1 MTTASPTVPRG
12 GRLAGKSAII
22 TGAARGMG
30 ADAVRLFAGEGA
42 LVTFCDVVDGQTLAE
57 EVGAKGGQARFV
69 RCDVSQPAEV
79 RNLIE
84 AAADFAG
91 GRVDVLYN
99 NAGTEAGDGPV
110 HDLSPESVHRIL
122 AVNLESMFHTCGAA
136 VPVMTA
142 AGGGSI
148 VNTASVGGL
157 VGTARL
163 HAYSA
168 SKGGVIA
175 FTRSLAIT
183 YGKQGV
189 RANVICPGATRTSM
203 SQRLGEDWERERAAA
218 SPLGRI
224 ASGTE
229 IAYAALFLASDE
241 ASFVTGAV
249 LPVDGGR
256 TAR

>member
-1 MTTASPTVPRG
+1 MALDAASQA

-22 TGAARGMG
+22 TGGARGIG
-30 ADAVRLFAGEGA
+30 ADAVRLFAREGA
-42 LVTFCDVVDGQTLAE
+42 RVTFCDVVDGEPLAKE
-57 EVGAKGGQARFV
+57 MSAEGQRGQFV
-69 RCDVSQPAEV
+69 RCDVSEAAEV
-79 RNLIE
+79 RLLVE
-84 AAADFAG
+84 SAAEFGD
-91 GRVDVLYN
+91 GRVDILYN
-99 NAGTEAGDGPV
+99 NAGVESGDGPV
-110 HDLSPESVHRIL
+110 HDLAPEALRRIL
-122 AVNLESMFHTCGAA
+122 AVNLESMFHTCSAA
-136 VPVMTA
+136 IPIMMA

-157 VGTARL
+157 VGTSRL

-183 YGKQGV
+183 YGKQAI

-203 SQRLGEDWERERAAA
+203 SQRFGEAWERDRAETN
-218 SPLGRI
+218 PLGRI
-224 ASGTE
+224 AAGTE

-256 TAR
+256 TAK